1 MGMQPLA
8 RNRGFT
14 LVELLLVLSI
24 VLVLGGF
31 ALHGVTRQSQNHYMD
46 SLQGTFMT
54 LLLNARN
61 AAVVNQVA
69 VIVCPIR
76 TQRQD
81 MSDHLRCGKRNNWH
95 HGVMAFTDRNGNRL
109 LDADD
114 KVVAELPGFAL
125 AKIRWRAFHNRS
137 YLRFTTQGLTDWQKG
152 HFLFCNNDPR
162 PQLARRITLNYAGR
176 LYSAPDRDHDGI
188 HEDPAGTALRCD

>member
-61 AAVVNQVA
+61 AAVINQVA

-81 MSDHLRCGKRNNWH
+81 MSDQLRCGKRNNWH
-95 HGVMAFTDRNGNRL
+95 HGVMAFTGIAMAIAS
-109 LDADD
+109 DADD
-114 KVVAELPGFAL
+114 KVVAELPGFAH
-125 AKIRWRAFHNRS
+125 ATIRWRAFRNRS
-137 YLRFTTQGLTDWQKG
+137 YLRFTTQGLTDWQSG
-152 HFLFCNNDPR
+152 HFLFCNSDPR
-162 PQLARRITLNYAGR
+162 PQLARRIT
-176 LYSAPDRDHDGI
+176 
-188 HEDPAGTALRCD
+188 

>member
-1 MGMQPLA
+1 M
-8 RNRGFT
+8 
-14 LVELLLVLSI
+14 ELLLVLSI

-61 AAVVNQVA
+61 AAVINQVA

-81 MSDHLRCGKRNNWH
+81 MSDQLRCGKRNNWH

-114 KVVAELPGFAL
+114 KVVTELLALPMRRSAGAPFAIVPIS
-125 AKIRWRAFHNRS
+125 ASPPKDSRIGRMATFCS
-137 YLRFTTQGLTDWQKG
+137 VITT
-152 HFLFCNNDPR
+152 
-162 PQLARRITLNYAGR
+162 
-176 LYSAPDRDHDGI
+176 RDHNSRAAS
-188 HEDPAGTALRCD
+188 P